1 MIWSALG
8 VSLKIS
14 IIATFFAMIA
24 GVFSAWRL
32 SKIGNKNKSGNKIKK
47 VIENMLM
54 APIFFPPSA
63 IGYLILIVLGRRGVV
78 GKFFYDNFGFQF
90 IFTWYSAVIAGFIIV
105 FPIIVQSMKNGF
117 SAIDKSCLEAA
128 EEMGATKFQ
137 TLLYIELP
145 LVKRNMITSS
155 LLGIGRSMGEFGATI
170 LVLGNI
176 SGKNQTLPM
185 MLYNAVEQ
193 GESAKANIVLLLIFA
208 ISLLIMFLH
217 NLFQRIIPE

>member
-1 MIWSALG
+1 MVWSALR

-14 IIATFFAMIA
+14 IIATFLAMVA
-24 GVFSAWRL
+24 GVFLAWRL
-32 SKIGNKNKSGNKIKK
+32 SKIGNRNRSGNKRKK
-47 VIENMLM
+47 VIENILM

-63 IGYLILIVLGRRGVV
+63 IGYIILVVLGRRGVV

-90 IFTWYSAVIAGFIIV
+90 IFNWYSAVIAGFIIV
-105 FPIIVQSMKNGF
+105 FPIIFQSMKNGF

-137 TLLYIELP
+137 TLIYIELP
-145 LVKRNMITSS
+145 LVKRNITTSS

-193 GESAKANIVLLLIFA
+193 GENIQANYILLVIFV

-217 NLFQRIIPE
+217 NFFNYFFRD